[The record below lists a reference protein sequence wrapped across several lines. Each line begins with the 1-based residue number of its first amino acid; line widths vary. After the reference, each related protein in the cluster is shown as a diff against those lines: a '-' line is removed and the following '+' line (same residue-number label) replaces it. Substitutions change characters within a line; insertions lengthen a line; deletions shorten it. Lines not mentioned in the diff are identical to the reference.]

1 LLDIAINGGDFA
13 DSHALEIHYCAA
25 SFEELAG
32 LARTGW
38 KARVGE
44 LLILDG
50 EVLEHSFGG
59 RDFVHSGEIDVAQLF
74 DVDWS
79 AILFVR

>member
-1 LLDIAINGGDFA
+1 
-13 DSHALEIHYCAA
+13 
-25 SFEELAG
+25 
-32 LARTGW
+32 
-38 KARVGE
+38 
-44 LLILDG
+44 
-50 EVLEHSFGG
+50 LEHSFGG

>member
-1 LLDIAINGGDFA
+1 MLDITINGGDFA
-13 DSHALEIHYCAA
+13 DPHTLEIHYCAA
-25 SFEELAG
+25 SFEELTG
-32 LARTGW
+32 LARTSW

-50 EVLEHSFGG
+50 EVLEHAFGG

-74 DVDWS
+74 DIDWS
-79 AILFVR
+79 PILFVR